1 MTKRTEDAIVDPDAG
16 IQEQPAKGG
25 AAVMATILLI
35 LIYIAFISLGLPDA
49 ILGSAWPVLHQELGV
64 SVSWAGI
71 LSTIVSGGTIVSSFF
86 SAKLIERFGTGKV
99 TAVSVAMTA
108 AGLWGYC
115 LSPGFFWLCLLAV
128 PLGIGAGAVDS
139 ALNNFV
145 ALHYEAAHMNWLHCF
160 WGIGATA
167 GPLLM
172 SLFLTKENGWRTGYS
187 TIAAMQ
193 CVLVVCLLI
202 SLPLWKRFETGRQE
216 QSEGEARRSTGLTEL
231 LRLPAAK
238 PALVSFFSYCAVEAA
253 AGLWSST
260 FLVQQKGLAAETAA
274 RWVSLFYMGI
284 TVGRGLAGVFA
295 LRFNNKQMIRM
306 GEWLCLAGCVLLALP
321 GTAWLSL
328 VGLICIGLGCAPI
341 YPAML
346 HDTPNRFGRDIS
358 QSIMGIQ
365 MATAYVGCL
374 LMPPFLG
381 FLGKTFGFGIHPFF
395 LLTLAALMLVT
406 SERVNWVLAKR

>member
-1 MTKRTEDAIVDPDAG
+1 
-16 IQEQPAKGG
+16 
-25 AAVMATILLI
+25 MATLLLI

-71 LSTIVSGGTIVSSFF
+71 LSTIVSAGTIVSSFF
-86 SAKLIERFGTGKV
+86 SGKLIEKFGTGRV

-128 PLGIGAGAVDS
+128 PLGVGAGAVDS

-172 SLFLTKENGWRTGYS
+172 SLFLTKESGWRMGYG

-193 CVLVVCLLI
+193 CVLVVCLAA
-202 SLPLWKRFETGRQE
+202 SLPLWKRFETRQQE
-216 QSEGEARRSTGLTEL
+216 QAEGGEKRSAGLAEL
-231 LRLPAAK
+231 LRLPGAK
-238 PALVSFFSYCAVEAA
+238 PALLSFFAYCSVEAA
-253 AGLWSST
+253 TGLWSST
-260 FLVQQKGLAAETAA
+260 FLVQQKGLTAETAA
-274 RWVSLFYMGI
+274 RWVSLFYLGI
-284 TVGRGLAGVFA
+284 TVGRGLAGIFA

-306 GEWLCLAGCVLLALP
+306 GGCLCLAGCVLLVMPGAAWMSLADLRRLRLCTHLSCDAARYAEPLRQGHQPEHHGDPDGDRICGVSFNAAVFGISRKDVRLWDPSVFPADAGSADACHERTGKPGIGKTLRSLIQTGALAGEP
-321 GTAWLSL
+321 PSA
-328 VGLICIGLGCAPI
+328 
-341 YPAML
+341 
-346 HDTPNRFGRDIS
+346 
-358 QSIMGIQ
+358 
-365 MATAYVGCL
+365 GCL
-374 LMPPFLG
+374 R
-381 FLGKTFGFGIHPFF
+381 GIRF
-395 LLTLAALMLVT
+395 
-406 SERVNWVLAKR
+406 